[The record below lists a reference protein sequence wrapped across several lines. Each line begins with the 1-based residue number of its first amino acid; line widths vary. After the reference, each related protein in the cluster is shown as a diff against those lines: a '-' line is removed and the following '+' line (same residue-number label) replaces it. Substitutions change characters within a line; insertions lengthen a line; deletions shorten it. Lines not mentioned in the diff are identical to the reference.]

1 MSDSLDFP
9 SKTRQVLSALGVTP
23 ALVVQDMPELTIQTL
38 LIGKIDLPKRQPR
51 RFFSEE
57 AMASLAKSVETH
69 GILQPLLVRPLMQGK
84 YELVA
89 GERRYRAA
97 QQVGLLEVPV
107 YIKPLDDQSAFQV
120 ALLENLQR
128 EDLNPVEETE
138 GILELLSSRLERSR
152 EEIVSL
158 LNLVANLQK
167 QGHELTDNVVR
178 EQWKEVEKIF
188 GVIGRLTPESFR
200 THRLPLLTL
209 PADVLDAL
217 QAGKLEYTKARAL
230 AMVKDDGDRQSLL
243 SNAVDENLSVREIQ
257 RRVKEV
263 RSDIR
268 PNLSK
273 SSEAIP
279 QRMKLVYRQI
289 RQAKVWETPKKAAQL
304 EKLLS
309 QLEALLES

>member
-9 SKTRQVLSALGVTP
+9 SKTRQVLNTLGVTP
-23 ALVVQDMPELTIQTL
+23 ANAEMNAETSVSQTVVLSDIH
-38 LIGKIDLPKRQPR
+38 LPKRQPR
-51 RFFSEE
+51 KFFSEE
-57 AMASLAKSVETH
+57 AMASLVTSIEAH
-69 GILQPLLVRPLMQGK
+69 GILQPLLVRPLARGK

-97 QQVGLLEVPV
+97 KTVGLKAVPV
-107 YIKPLDDQSAFQV
+107 HVKSLTPDLAFQI

-138 GILELLSSRLERSR
+138 GILDLLSSRLERSR
-152 EEIVSL
+152 EEIISL

-167 QGHELTDNVVR
+167 QEQEITDNVVR
-178 EQWKEVEKIF
+178 EQWREVERIF
-188 GVIGRLTPESFR
+188 SVIGRLTPESFR

-209 PADVLDAL
+209 PTDVLGAV
-217 QAGKLEYTKARAL
+217 QEGKLEYTKARAL
-230 AMVKDDGDRQSLL
+230 AAIKDDSDRQSLL
-243 SNAVDENLSVREIQ
+243 SDALDEKLSVREIQ
-257 RRVKEV
+257 RRVKSV
-263 RSDIR
+263 KPL
-268 PNLSK
+268 PNA

-309 QLEALLES
+309 QLEALLEA